1 MTPTE
6 LAEIDADRSR
16 ARRVFVGW
24 LVLAT
29 ALTLA
34 GNAAAAVLPSLPPTA
49 VRLAVHLLPP
59 LIALVGLHALTALAR
74 AGAIHRARKGVT
86 AALRD
91 AGPVYGGAVAGVLG
105 IAALAV
111 TLSYAS
117 LIAVARAGG
126 LSHGLAAVWPL
137 TIDLGLAVSTM
148 ALLVLRPISAAD
160 QRAARRAA
168 KATAAAP
175 SPQLNSPAPAAVPS
189 TPQPAP
195 RPAVPSMPSMPSTPQ
210 PAATAA
216 PKPAAAPVVVTD
228 AHREHAAGLIDSG
241 VTKPVEVVADVL
253 ARLDAGHSPNRINT
267 DTGIHH
273 VTVKAWRAALAE
285 ADDSEPAQPHLTA
298 VH

>member
-111 TLSYAS
+111 TLSYAG

-137 TIDLGLAVSTM
+137 TIDLGIAVSTM

-189 TPQPAP
+189 MPQPAP
-195 RPAVPSMPSMPSTPQ
+195 RPAVPSTPQ

-228 AHREHAAGLIDSG
+228 AHRRHAAGLIDGG